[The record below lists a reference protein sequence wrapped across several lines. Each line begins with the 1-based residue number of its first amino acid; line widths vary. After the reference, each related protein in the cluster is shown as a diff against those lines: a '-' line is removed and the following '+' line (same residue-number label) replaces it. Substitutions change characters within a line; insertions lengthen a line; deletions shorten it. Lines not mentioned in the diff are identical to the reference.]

1 MKGLLRG
8 LLNSGTTSLK
18 NHWWILISFLSLGGI
33 IGTQSIEM
41 LRLEKLQEDTTQLK
55 NLLILEYHLSFILIG
70 LHMITGFMI
79 QTIHGTGYSNE
90 PLRRSLERFAKFPI
104 ATAQEENQ
112 PRLLLVAVDVADG
125 IPVTFDSL
133 S

>member
-18 NHWWILISFLSLGGI
+18 NHWWILIPFLSLGGI

-41 LRLEKLQEDTTQLK
+41 LHLEKLQEDTTQLK
-55 NLLILEYHLSFILIG
+55 NLLTLEYHLSFILIG

-79 QTIHGTGYSNE
+79 RTIHGTGTSYHMGQGYNDANNLIHTLETSIRWRSRNE
-90 PLRRSLERFAKFPI
+90 
-104 ATAQEENQ
+104 
-112 PRLLLVAVDVADG
+112 
-125 IPVTFDSL
+125 
-133 S
+133 